1 MIEKFSCALVL
12 LAAGASRRM
21 GRPKQLLPVAGRPLV
36 RLVAEQA
43 LAAPVTPV
51 IVVLGAH
58 AAQIGSSLAGLPV
71 QIVVHDQW
79 ERGMG
84 SSLRAGVEA
93 VLAAKPETKAVIVA
107 LADQPGCSAD
117 HFSRLI
123 ETHQATGRT
132 IVASATEEGVGPPVL
147 FAAHWFHRLRQ
158 LEGAV
163 GARELLR
170 EQRAATATVPL
181 ETAADL
187 DTPADYARFLHPGS
201 EPEQSS

>member
-12 LAAGASRRM
+12 LAAGASQRM

-43 LAAPVTPV
+43 LAAPVTSV
-51 IVVLGAH
+51 TVVLGAH
-58 AAQIGSSLAGLPV
+58 AAQIGSSLDGLPV

-93 VLAAKPETKAVIVA
+93 VLAASPETKAVIVA
-107 LADQPGCSAD
+107 LADQPGCSAA
-117 HFSRLI
+117 HFARLI
-123 ETHQATGRT
+123 ETHQSTGRT
-132 IVASATEEGVGPPVL
+132 IVASATGAMIGPPVL

-158 LEGAV
+158 LEGEV

-170 EQRAATATVPL
+170 EQRAATASVPL

-187 DTPADYARFLHPGS
+187 DTPADYERYLHPRA
-201 EPEQSS
+201 EP